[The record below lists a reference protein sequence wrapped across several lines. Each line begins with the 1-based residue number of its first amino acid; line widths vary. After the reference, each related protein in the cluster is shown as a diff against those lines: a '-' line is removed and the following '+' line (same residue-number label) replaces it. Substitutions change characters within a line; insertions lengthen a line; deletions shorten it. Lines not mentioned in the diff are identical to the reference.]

1 MSKAKILALSGS
13 TRRES
18 FNSRLLAVAAKFA
31 EEAGAEVKLIDL
43 ADFPLP
49 IMNQDLESEEGQPE
63 NAARLKQLF
72 VESDGLLIASPEYN
86 SSISPLLKNTLD
98 WLSRRAGDEPPAIA
112 YKGKTVALLSASP
125 GRLGGIRG
133 LVHVRSVLNTLGSL
147 VLADQ
152 GSVSSA
158 FSAFDDDGNLVNDH
172 DVKRIESVTS
182 QLVDILTRL
191 QTD

>member
-1 MSKAKILALSGS
+1 MSKVKILALSGS

-18 FNSRLLAVAAKFA
+18 FNSRLLAAAATMA
-31 EEAGAEVKLIDL
+31 EKAGAEVTVINLD
-43 ADFPLP
+43 DSPLP

-98 WLSRRAGDEPPAIA
+98 WVSRRAGDEPPAVA

-172 DVKRIESVTS
+172 DVKRIESVTR

-191 QTD
+191 STD

>member
-1 MSKAKILALSGS
+1 MSKVKILALSGS

-18 FNSRLLAVAAKFA
+18 FNSRLLAAAATMA
-31 EEAGAEVKLIDL
+31 EKAGAEVTVIKLD
-43 ADFPLP
+43 DFPLP

-63 NAARLKQLF
+63 NAVRLKQLF

-98 WLSRRAGDEPPAIA
+98 WVSRRAGDEPPAVA

-133 LVHVRSVLNTLGSL
+133 LVHVRSVLNALGSL

-152 GSVSSA
+152 GTVSSA
-158 FSAFDDDGNLVNDH
+158 FSAFDDDGNLINDH
-172 DVKRIESVTS
+172 DVERIESVTR

-191 QTD
+191 STD